1 MPLESAMIHSQ
12 WLEGFCCYITR
23 DCHTRRS
30 GGCFCFDSKILHLV
44 LIFDFKFY
52 YSVSE
57 VSSAMRSGSSKS
69 SIWQPSTF
77 ATRQSW

>member
-1 MPLESAMIHSQ
+1 MPLESAMIHST
-12 WLEGFCCYITR
+12 WHEGFCCYITG

-30 GGCFCFDSKILHLV
+30 GGCFCFGSKILHLV
-44 LIFDFKFY
+44 LSFGSKFY